1 MSSPTS
7 KNEGR
12 VGRVQTKVKGR
23 ESRSEERGSKSK
35 ECKVYMYNVRFF
47 FQRQKAKSARG
58 ELCAGN
64 KRKPKNKSKGKGRKY
79 IEIEIEVYIS
89 LKARGKAGGK
99 ESMCACCLI
108 HCSVFGFL
116 VVGVFQ
122 SKPKGDGR
130 EAEKEGGEK
139 RRQQQGDYV
148 QYATTKKPTR
158 PRNVRK

>member
-12 VGRVQTKVKGR
+12 VGRVQGKSRVGSQR
-23 ESRSEERGSKSK
+23 ARSEGQSPRSVK
-35 ECKVYMYNVRFF
+35 CTCTTFVFF

-89 LKARGKAGGK
+89 LKARQGGRQGEYVCVLFDTLFGVRILGSCSFSVKAERRRAGG
-99 ESMCACCLI
+99 
-108 HCSVFGFL
+108 G
-116 VVGVFQ
+116 
-122 SKPKGDGR
+122 KGRRR
-130 EAEKEGGEK
+130 EEK
-139 RRQQQGDYV
+139 
-148 QYATTKKPTR
+148 TTTR
-158 PRNVRK
+158 GLCTICDNQKTH

>member
-89 LKARGKAGGK
+89 LKARQGGRQGEYVCVLFDTLFGVRILGSCSFSVKAERRRAGG
-99 ESMCACCLI
+99 
-108 HCSVFGFL
+108 G
-116 VVGVFQ
+116 
-122 SKPKGDGR
+122 KGRRR
-130 EAEKEGGEK
+130 EEK
-139 RRQQQGDYV
+139 
-148 QYATTKKPTR
+148 TTTR
-158 PRNVRK
+158 GLCTICDNQKTH